1 MRNCR
6 SSCLGT
12 GKWFSKGAARD
23 IRGKTG
29 RGRLVYFGFFHTLLF
44 PRVLMHYLTFLS
56 ITLPRL
62 NNSSLSSVSDGY
74 WCTHFCPFHPHFS
87 YLKTLYSFL
96 WNVKKLFPE
105 ACGSLGLLWEKK
117 PPCRWLNLPSDIT
130 EGSVTV
136 FCCCSC
142 YYLNRV
148 VAVHFLSKV
157 GTLLHSLYRDGNLRF
172 LLFNLMNCGNVQ
184 S

>member
-12 GKWFSKGAARD
+12 RKWFSTGAARD
-23 IRGKTG
+23 IGGKTR
-29 RGRLVYFGFFHTLLF
+29 RGRLLYFVFFHTLLF
-44 PRVLMHYLTFLS
+44 PHVLMHYLPFLS

-62 NNSSLSSVSDGY
+62 NNSGLSSVSDDY
-74 WCTHFCPFHPHFS
+74 WCTHCCPFHPHFS

-117 PPCRWLNLPSDIT
+117 HPCRWLNLPSDIT

-136 FCCCSC
+136 FRCCSC
-142 YYLNRV
+142 YYLNCV

-157 GTLLHSLYRDGNLRF
+157 
-172 LLFNLMNCGNVQ
+172 V
-184 S
+184 